1 MGRQIVISLSAT
13 TVLYK
18 EQIRKYLKAFVAHN
32 EHLSEVWSVFAFA
45 AMASMSSMYSRVMTF
60 VAIVPQMEIMFG
72 L

>member
-45 AMASMSSMYSRVMTF
+45 AMASMYSRVMTF
-60 VAIVPQMEIMFG
+60 VAIVSQMEIMFG